1 MSAFGKLMTIV
12 TRSAASAVE
21 IGQLSVLCGVVG
33 CLARVG
39 FWMSAAELL
48 WRVASDSVSDTATEP
63 FPTASRSLTG
73 WGRTARSTS
82 QVLSTTDPELLATAV
97 AWVAEDNADKPAH
110 LRRGVIARGLGRS
123 YGDNAQNTGGLVIDM
138 TALRRIHKIDAGT
151 RLVDLDAGVSLDQ
164 LMRAAL
170 PFGLWVPVLPGTRQV
185 TIGGAIACDI
195 HGKNHHTE
203 GSFGNHVRSMDL
215 LTADG
220 TIRTLKPK
228 GPTSK
233 LFWATVGGV
242 GLTGIILRVTL
253 EMTPTE
259 TAYFVNDGALT
270 ASLDETI
277 EFHSDGSESNF
288 TYSSAW
294 FDAVSAPPKLGRAS
308 ITRGSLATIDQL
320 PKKLQKN
327 PLKFDAPQLFTTPD
341 IFPNG
346 LMNKL
351 SATAIG
357 EFYYRTGG
365 NYTGKVQN
373 LTQFYHPLDLIGE
386 WNRAYG
392 SKGFL
397 QYQFVVPMEAV
408 EEFKKIIRDIQAS
421 GHCSALNVFKLFG
434 DGNPAPLSF
443 PMAGWN
449 VAFDFP
455 IKAGLGE
462 FVTALDRRVLEFGG
476 RLYTAKDSRATAET
490 FHAMYPRIDEWIKV
504 RRSVDPT
511 GVFVSD
517 MARRLEL
524 V

>member
-1 MSAFGKLMTIV
+1 M
-12 TRSAASAVE
+12 
-21 IGQLSVLCGVVG
+21 
-33 CLARVG
+33 
-39 FWMSAAELL
+39 
-48 WRVASDSVSDTATEP
+48 
-63 FPTASRSLTG
+63 PTTPRSLTG
-73 WGRTARSTS
+73 WGRTAPARA
-82 QVLSTTDPELLATAV
+82 QVLSTGDPELIATAV
-97 AWVAEDNADKPAH
+97 ARVAEDNDAKPSH

-123 YGDNAQNTGGLVIDM
+123 YGDNAQNSGGLVIDM
-138 TALRRIHKIDAGT
+138 TALRRIHQIDAET
-151 RLVDLDAGVSLDQ
+151 RLVEMDAGVSLDQ

-203 GSFGNHVRSMDL
+203 GSFGDHVRSMDL

-220 TIRTLKPK
+220 AIRTLTPT
-228 GPTSK
+228 GPTAA
-233 LFWATVGGV
+233 LFWATVGGA

-259 TAYFVNDGALT
+259 TAYFINEGTLT
-270 ASLDETI
+270 ADLDETVA
-277 EFHSDGSESNF
+277 FHSDGSEADF

-294 FDAVSAPPKLGRAS
+294 FDAVSGPPRLGRAS
-308 ITRGSLATIDQL
+308 ITRGSLATLDQL
-320 PKKLQKN
+320 PKKLRRN

-341 IFPNG
+341 VFPNG

-351 SATAIG
+351 SASAIG

-392 SKGFL
+392 ARGFL
-397 QYQFVVPMEAV
+397 QYQFVVPVEAV
-408 EEFKKIIRDIQAS
+408 DEFKSIIRDIQRS
-421 GHCSALNVFKLFG
+421 GHYSALNVFKLFG
-434 DGNPAPLSF
+434 AGNDSPLSF
-443 PMAGWN
+443 PMPGWN

-455 IKAGLGE
+455 VKPGLGK
-462 FVTALDRRVLEFGG
+462 FVAELDKRVLEFGG
-476 RLYTAKDSRATAET
+476 RLYTAKDSRTSAET
-490 FHAMYPRIDEWIKV
+490 FHGMYPRIDEWV
-504 RRSVDPT
+504 ALRRSVDPA

-524 V
+524 C